1 MSAKKDL
8 TGQTFGRLSVIGQDM
23 EKYAEK
29 HEVFWKCRC
38 ICGNLKSV
46 RTYDLTHG
54 KTLSCGCLRNE
65 RIREAVGNK
74 LEGKRFGKLTVLE
87 QVDSIREDSGMLRT
101 AWKCQCD
108 CGNIVTVKTLNLNSG
123 DTTSCGCSHSK
134 GETKIEKI
142 LRENNVKYSQ
152 QYVFPELISLN
163 GGKLKFD
170 FAVFNSDNSLRYLIE
185 FNGIQ
190 HYKPIEFFGGEKQ
203 LEIQKQND
211 QMKISYCQQN
221 KIPLVIISYQE
232 IIDISFDYI
241 ERQVK
246 QYEKEIFGHRQNEG

>member
-1 MSAKKDL
+1 MPAKKDL
-8 TGQTFGRLSVIGQDM
+8 TGQTFGRLFVIGQDM

-38 ICGNLKSV
+38 ICGNFKSV

-74 LEGKRFGKLTVLE
+74 LEGKKFGKLTVLE
-87 QVDSIREDSGMLRT
+87 QVESIREDSGMLRT

-108 CGNIVTVKTLNLNSG
+108 CGNIVIVKTLNLNSG

-152 QYVFPELISLN
+152 QYVFSELVSLN

-170 FAVFNSDNSLRYLIE
+170 FAVFNDDNSLRYLIE
-185 FNGIQ
+185 FNGVQ
-190 HYKPIEFFGGEKQ
+190 HYKPIDFFGGEKQ

-211 QMKISYCQQN
+211 QLKISYCKQN

-232 IIDISFDYI
+232 IKDINFDYI
-241 ERQVK
+241 ERQAK
-246 QYEKEIFGHRQNEG
+246 QYEKVYGYSEK